1 MSTNRRAL
9 LLAVAVLAT
18 ANCTG
23 APARKASPPEP
34 SLPPP
39 PTEVGSV
46 PIEPEP
52 TDIEDPGGPVP
63 NEATDEDLTAAT
75 NAATATMEIWV
86 QGSTLEERQW
96 REQLDATLTTTG
108 QEATSTIWGYRIRDT
123 EVTGAPEIVRAN
135 AASAVLRVTTNYTS
149 YEVTV
154 VKTNDGPWLTSNL
167 TTDSTE
173 GAEQ

>member
-1 MSTNRRAL
+1 MSTSRRTFM
-9 LLAVAVLAT
+9 LAVAVLAT
-18 ANCTG
+18 TNCTG
-23 APARKASPPEP
+23 APSTEPSAPEP
-34 SLPPP
+34 RPAPP

-52 TDIEDPGGPVP
+52 TDVEDPGGPVP
-63 NEATDEDLTAAT
+63 GEATDEDVAAAT
-75 NAATATMEIWV
+75 NAATATMEVWV

-108 QEATSTIWGYRIRDT
+108 KEATSTTWGYRIRDT
-123 EVTGAPEIVRAN
+123 EVTGDPEIVRAN

-154 VKTNDGPWLTSNL
+154 VQTSEGTWLTSNL

-173 GAEQ
+173 GTEQ